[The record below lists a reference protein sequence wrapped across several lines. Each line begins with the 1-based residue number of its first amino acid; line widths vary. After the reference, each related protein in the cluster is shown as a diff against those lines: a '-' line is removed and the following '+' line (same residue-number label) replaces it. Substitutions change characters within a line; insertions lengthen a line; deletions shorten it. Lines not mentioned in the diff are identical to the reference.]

1 MRSDAFET
9 EECDYSAVQ
18 LETADL
24 ILKKAV
30 FEDWEPLYRNI
41 TGRAESAKY
50 MLWKPDESEEAA
62 KARMLRTIEFEKKEK
77 YAFLVYL
84 KSSMEPIG
92 FAAMR
97 EAEPGIF
104 EEMGIAVGPEYVR
117 HGYGKQIVNAF
128 CKEAFVQGAT
138 EFRASYRVK
147 NHPCEKMLE
156 SCGFSFDYDSEEKTD
171 PHTGETY
178 IVRNV
183 KKML

>member
-9 EECDYSAVQ
+9 EEGELYAVQ

-30 FEDWEPLYRNI
+30 FEDWELLFRNI

-50 MLWKPDESEEAA
+50 MLWKPDENEEAA

-97 EAEPGIF
+97 EAEPGVF
-104 EEMGIAVGPEYVR
+104 EEMGIAVGPEYVQ
-117 HGYGKQIVNAF
+117 HGYGTQIVNTF
-128 CKEAFVQGAT
+128 CKEAFAQGAT

-147 NHPCEKMLE
+147 NLACEKMLE
-156 SCGFSFDYDSEEKTD
+156 SCGFTFDYDSEEKTD